1 MMNHQDI
8 HDRLPDYVLG
18 LLSPLEE
25 GQIAG
30 HLAVCAS
37 CRQIVQQERQIGL
50 LVAETLNVTARTDAA
65 RLRRVMPAPPAQQ
78 RRRPALPRWSRQ
90 WAPVTAVLMLLL
102 FTILL
107 QAPQTRRALP
117 ALLPITSTATMTNTP
132 TATLAQGLDLTIEL
146 TPKPL
151 TTSVRAAS
159 VQPAI
164 ATPTAPA
171 TPLAAHSS
179 ARSE

>member
-1 MMNHQDI
+1 
-8 HDRLPDYVLG
+8 
-18 LLSPLEE
+18 
-25 GQIAG
+25 
-30 HLAVCAS
+30 
-37 CRQIVQQERQIGL
+37 
-50 LVAETLNVTARTDAA
+50 
-65 RLRRVMPAPPAQQ
+65 
-78 RRRPALPRWSRQ
+78 
-90 WAPVTAVLMLLL
+90 MLLL